1 MGRRGWLVTALL
13 AVVTGSGA
21 ILLLAGRDDAQQGL
35 AALPA
40 LTDLAAVPDDQLLT
54 RVQAELA
61 RRCAGDRAR
70 LPEALRRLWAVEAGE
85 GPLRQRGLLEAALLE
100 ASHAPTTH
108 RPSLAELA
116 EAYRALELS
125 AAAAVLEEAGRL
137 AASEGDTLAAWAA
150 YDLADPNRGPAP
162 RNPFSALDG
171 RFRAAVA
178 GSPAR
183 RLAWIRAHAAE
194 VAAAH

>member
-1 MGRRGWLVTALL
+1 MPRRGWLFAALAVAAGGALALL
-13 AVVTGSGA
+13 
-21 ILLLAGRDDAQQGL
+21 LLGRDGAEAGL
-35 AALPA
+35 AALPP
-40 LTDLAAVPDDQLLT
+40 LTDLAAVPDAQLLT
-54 RVQAELA
+54 QVQVELS
-61 RRCAGDRAR
+61 RRSGGDWRR
-70 LPEALRRLWAVEAGE
+70 LPDPLRRLWLVEAGE
-85 GPLRQRGLLEAALLE
+85 AAVRDHGLLAAVLAE
-100 ASHAPTTH
+100 RGGAPATH
-108 RPSLAELA
+108 RPRLAELA

-125 AAAAVLEEAGRL
+125 PAAAVLDEAARL

-150 YDLADPNRGPAP
+150 YDLADPGRGPAP

-194 VAAAH
+194 VAAAP